1 MEAAMALHGAL
12 TLLVIGLSLLL
23 LLLLGCSAVETTGA
37 GAQELGALDRP
48 TASLQL
54 EDLAIA
60 YQPGGTLG
68 FRLIEAPVEEQLYR
82 PADGTERALLWSA
95 TFVSRWPLNEA
106 QLDRWSAQAIGLV
119 ADGLGPDVRL
129 AGWER
134 LDATDLGE
142 RRVAYRYQLRTTRGD
157 GAGEAT
163 IVVFSRGEAVGLTG
177 AAALGTHTPV
187 DAASVAR
194 VLNPDRPSS

>member
-1 MEAAMALHGAL
+1 MRAPGAL
-12 TLLVIGLSLLL
+12 GTPLLP
-23 LLLLGCSAVETTGA
+23 LLLLGCSVVGPTDA
-37 GAQELGALDRP
+37 GEQELTGRSQPAVSSRLG
-48 TASLQL
+48 
-54 EDLAIA
+54 DLAIG

-68 FRLIEAPVEEQLYR
+68 FRLIDAPVEEQLYR

-119 ADGLGPDVRL
+119 ADGLGSDVRL

-134 LDATDLGE
+134 LDATDIGE
-142 RRVAYRYQLRTTRGD
+142 RRVAYRYQLRTTSGD

-177 AAALGTHTPV
+177 AAAIGTHTPV